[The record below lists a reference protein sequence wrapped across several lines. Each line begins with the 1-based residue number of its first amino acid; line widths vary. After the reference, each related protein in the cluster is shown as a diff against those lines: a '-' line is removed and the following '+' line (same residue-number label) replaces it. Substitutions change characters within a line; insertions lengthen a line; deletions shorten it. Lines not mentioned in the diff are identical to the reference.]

1 MTPVMDNHNHNG
13 YPPPPPMYAQA
24 PGYGPAA
31 SINFNVQRKKQMRA
45 TQACEQ
51 CRQRKQKC
59 DEGTPCSFCKES
71 NLSCQ
76 YRDTPPAKTDK
87 NMDKVIALLEQVS
100 QGNQDLR
107 QDLATRLSAFD
118 DRLRRM
124 EQQRIKSSPV
134 APSEPSEPEEPAP
147 KRKQELDD
155 HRTAPHK
162 LILLW
167 PSVRPLLQ
175 EANVDVNDGY
185 VMEAE
190 DRGVLRLYGRGEGIE
205 EQDGTQPGGPASPAR
220 SEDSFSDAPSP
231 PEGIWGCGLP
241 AYAYPTAESRSH
253 PYTAGGLKPDG
264 TLDLDQSTINSLWE
278 SYVKHM
284 HVMHPFLDK
293 ARTRKLIN
301 KFISRYCPNRH
312 RMQSHN
318 TFAVGDGESDRP
330 IKRQRSNG
338 PTGSQGIPGEVVTKR
353 FVDTERSPSNAVI
366 YLVLAL
372 GKICAHKESLPGPV
386 QDRVLNANQ
395 VLAHQ
400 LSGNPGMHGSSPM
413 STNVKPSPGSPKLTP
428 NHLHTPPGFP
438 NENPRMEYRSRRSSF
453 DGSASSTQTAKNMDV
468 IPGIA
473 YYAKAAE
480 ILGDQGDGNDLIHA
494 QMFLLAGLYKGQL
507 ARVKESMSWIT
518 MAGRVIQTL
527 LDRYKLYNDNYWT
540 AYGDVRRQHEKG
552 QKLIT
557 DMRQNLIVLASWT
570 CLQLESDI
578 LAELRLPSSGIQN
591 IENLLLMPHNL
602 AEEETYEGLA
612 PHEDRKGESYNNVIL
627 FYTAQM
633 FLRKRLNQ
641 VHRQLYG
648 PDCLNQPLAEVQ
660 AMLHGH
666 EAILD
671 GWRAML
677 PPDLKWADNDPP
689 PAGILSARLRAKYW
703 GARYVINRPFLD
715 YALHIMP
722 HVKDGQSV
730 EEVALDVHRNPRDKA
745 EIHLF
750 KAIELMGEG
759 EVWAACRRCI
769 EAAMQSTVALD
780 GVPDRLVVTNIH
792 GTAHA

>member
-1 MTPVMDNHNHNG
+1 MGNHLG
-13 YPPPPPMYAQA
+13 YLPPPMYAQSVGDGLA
-24 PGYGPAA
+24 
-31 SINFNVQRKKQMRA
+31 VDVKRKKQLRA
-45 TQACEQ
+45 MQACEQ
-51 CRQRKQKC
+51 CRQRKHKC
-59 DEGTPCSFCKES
+59 DEGNPCSFCKES

-76 YRDTPPAKTDK
+76 YRDTPPAKNDK
-87 NMDKVIALLEQVS
+87 NMDKIITLLEQAH
-100 QGNQDLR
+100 QAKQDLR
-107 QDLATRLSAFD
+107 RNLASFD
-118 DRLRRM
+118 ARMRRM
-124 EQQRIKSSPV
+124 EQQHIESSPV
-134 APSEPSEPEEPAP
+134 APSEPSEPEEPRP
-147 KRKQELDD
+147 KRKRELDD

-167 PSVRPLLQ
+167 PSIRPLLQ
-175 EANVDVNDGY
+175 EAKVDVNDGY

-190 DRGVLRLYGRGEGIE
+190 DRGILRLYGRGEGIE
-205 EQDGTQPGGPASPAR
+205 KQDGTQPGGPASPAH
-220 SEDSFSDAPSP
+220 SDNSFSDAPTP

-241 AYAYPTAESRSH
+241 AYAYPTAESHSH

-264 TLDLDQSTINSLWE
+264 TLDLDQSTIKNLWE

-293 ARTRKLIN
+293 ARTRKMIN
-301 KFISRYCPNRH
+301 KFISRYCWNGH
-312 RMQSHN
+312 RMQHN
-318 TFAVGDGESDRP
+318 NLAVGDGESDRP
-330 IKRQRSNG
+330 IKRQRLDG
-338 PTGSQGIPGEVVTKR
+338 PTGSQGISGEVVTKR
-353 FVDTERSPSNAVI
+353 LVGTERSPSNAVI

-386 QDRVLNANQ
+386 QDCVLTANQ
-395 VLAHQ
+395 ALAHQ
-400 LSGNPGMHGSSPM
+400 LSGNPGMHGSSPI
-413 STNVKPSPGSPKLTP
+413 STNVEPSPGSPKHTY

-438 NENPRMEYRSRRSSF
+438 NDNPRTEYWSRRSSF
-453 DGSASSTQTAKNMDV
+453 DGSSSSTPTAKNMDV

-473 YYAKAAE
+473 YYVKGTE
-480 ILGDQGDGNDLIHA
+480 ILGDQSDGNDLVHA

-507 ARVKESMSWIT
+507 ARVKESMRWYAK
-518 MAGRVIQTL
+518 AGGVIQVL
-527 LDRYKLYNDNYWT
+527 LDRNKLYNDNYWT
-540 AYGDVRRQHEKG
+540 NYGDVRRQHAKG

-578 LAELRLPSSGIQN
+578 LAELPLPSSGIQN

-602 AEEETYEGLA
+602 AEEETYQDFA
-612 PHEDRKGESYNNVIL
+612 PHEDRKGMSYNNVIL

-648 PDCLNQPLAEVQ
+648 PDCLHQKLVEVQ

-677 PPDLKWADNDPP
+677 PPDLKWVDNDPP
-689 PAGILSARLRAKYW
+689 PPGILSARLRAKYW
-703 GARYVINRPFLD
+703 GARYVNNRPFLD

-722 HVKDGQSV
+722 YVKDGRSV

-769 EAAMQSTVALD
+769 AAAMQSTVALD
-780 GVPDRLVVTNIH
+780 GVPDRLIVTNIH